1 MRAYLMVLGIAILA
15 AGLVAGCGGT
25 TTPSEPQKASDAAQ
39 TEQIP
44 TTPIAEAPA
53 APPTPNAPAA
63 EGGTPQA
70 PDAAAPVP
78 GQPAAEQP
86 PAEPVPDVVAKVG
99 DKTISGKDF
108 GRQLKNAGR
117 MVRSRGMGGEVP
129 AAQKREILNQMIN
142 DEILTQVAEKAGT
155 TFTRE
160 EAVAEIEKAKQ
171 GMASPDMFKRYL
183 EVMEMDE
190 DTLIEMVRLQKLR
203 EKFIKEQTKG
213 APITEAE
220 LQAEYNKLKE
230 QGNLER
236 RQETAD
242 VHHIL
247 VKVEGTDEAAWE
259 EGKKKIDA
267 ARERIL
273 AGEDFAKVAQEVTD
287 DPGSKQRGGA
297 YPDTPRGTMVPEFD
311 EKMGTIPIGE
321 VSEPFRTQFGWHIL
335 KVTARH
341 EKGTMQ
347 LDEIRDQMTRM
358 IERRK
363 EQEFVQKTLDEA
375 RPNISIEVLYTPAE
389 AAPAM
394 PPAPEAVVPEAPAA
408 PETPAAPEPAPA
420 TKAPAAPE
428 APAAPVTP
436 PAPKAAAPSAP
447 AAPAP

>member
-1 MRAYLMVLGIAILA
+1 MRAYLMVFGIAILA

-25 TTPSEPQKASDAAQ
+25 TAPSEPKKAPDAAQ
-39 TEQIP
+39 TEQVP
-44 TTPIAEAPA
+44 TTPIAEAPST
-53 APPTPNAPAA
+53 PPTPEAPPA
-63 EGGTPQA
+63 EGETPA
-70 PDAAAPVP
+70 TPDAAAPVP
-78 GQPAAEQP
+78 GQPAVEQP
-86 PAEPVPDVVAKVG
+86 PAEPIPDVVAKVG
-99 DKTISGKDF
+99 DKTVAGKDLE
-108 GRQLKNAGR
+108 RQLKHAGR
-117 MVRSRGMGGEVP
+117 MVRSQGMGGEVP

-142 DEILTQVAEKAGT
+142 DEILSQMAEKAGT

-171 GMASPDMFKRYL
+171 GMPSPDMFKKYL
-183 EVMEMDE
+183 EAMEMDE

-203 EKFIKEQTKG
+203 EKYIKEQTKG
-213 APITEAE
+213 SPVTEEE

-267 ARERIL
+267 ARARIL

-287 DPGSKQRGGA
+287 DPGSKQRGGT

-341 EKGTMQ
+341 EKGTMT

-375 RPNISIEVLYTPAE
+375 RPNLNIEVLYTPAE

-394 PPAPEAVVPEAPAA
+394 PPAPEALAAPATPPVPEVPAA
-408 PETPAAPEPAPA
+408 PATPP
-420 TKAPAAPE
+420 APE
-428 APAAPVTP
+428 APAAPATP
-436 PAPKAAAPSAP
+436 PAPEAPPAPETPPAP
-447 AAPAP
+447 AAPAS